1 MGKRLNVE
9 NPFYSSDASA
19 SAFGWDFQVNA
30 AIYLF
35 LKYLESVE
43 SIKVE
48 GKYQDIELKK
58 TDGKTIYAQAKS
70 VQNGSLDH
78 RKEKLEDA
86 IISLAKTPADKED
99 SLLYVSNYSAPINRA
114 DVFKNSV
121 ISLQNAKEEKESFI
135 EQKKNLEEKLTI
147 KINNCEKPAK
157 KRMYEELLS
166 RISQIDVDRFLVCS
180 IYPYMNCEQEYDK
193 YRVISDKI
201 KEILTS
207 NFGIN
212 SPNILRF
219 VKNIL
224 LQWHDTFLNNASTR
238 NNENVKEKTMNK
250 VDLLWQIVVII
261 SDIEVD
267 MSQLLEEELG
277 QDQIDEAESYFID
290 NLFVHERFNFIN
302 PLIMDL
308 KMFRK
313 ENSGRTNNDFIRSNW
328 EKYKSE
334 FIEYEKYPAY
344 AQEYLIKK
352 CLFKFINNSNNINKI
367 IEGK

>member
-1 MGKRLNVE
+1 MGKRINVE

-19 SAFGWDFQVNA
+19 SAFGWEFQVNA

-70 VQNGSLDH
+70 VRNGSLDH

-121 ISLQNAKEEKESFI
+121 LSLKDAEEEKESFI
-135 EQKKNLEEKLTI
+135 EQKNHIEEKLKI
-147 KINNCEKPAK
+147 KINNCEKPEK
-157 KRMYEELLS
+157 KRLYEKLLS
-166 RISQIDVDRFLVCS
+166 RLSNLDVDRFLVCS

-201 KEILTS
+201 KEILTN

-212 SPNILRF
+212 SPYILKF

-224 LQWHDTFLNNASTR
+224 CHWHETFLYKASMPD
-238 NNENVKEKTMNK
+238 NQKEKTMK
-250 VDLLWQIVVII
+250 KTDLLWQIVVII

-277 QDQIDEAESYFID
+277 QDEIDEAESYYVEK
-290 NLFVHERFNFIN
+290 LFVHERFKFIN
-302 PLIMDL
+302 KLMMDL
-308 KMFRK
+308 SFFRK
-313 ENSGRTNNDFIRSNW
+313 ENKGSKNIDFIKSNW

-334 FIEYEKYPAY
+334 FVEYEKYAAY

-352 CLFKFINNSNNINKI
+352 CLYKFINNRQNINKI